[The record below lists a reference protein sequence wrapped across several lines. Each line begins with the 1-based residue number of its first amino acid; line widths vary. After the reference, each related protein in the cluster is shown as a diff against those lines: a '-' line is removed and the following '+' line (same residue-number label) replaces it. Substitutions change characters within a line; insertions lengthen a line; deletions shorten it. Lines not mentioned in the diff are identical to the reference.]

1 MHYECIHNI
10 SRASQDGSQD
20 GSGPPPPSPPP
31 YRYRASGRHSPAPA
45 GRAHPR
51 RPGEPG
57 ERVGGA
63 RVGAE
68 VGGPVGEGVE
78 GILGLRRRP
87 ELRAGGEA
95 DARRGC
101 ARSCGYAAGDE
112 IPEMRARPPGAGPL
126 CRGIRVFRRAGACGA
141 RGCRAGRVVWRERL
155 RGPLGD
161 VLFGARCSIRAKR

>member
-1 MHYECIHNI
+1 MR
-10 SRASQDGSQD
+10 RAGAGRGRTCSERGVDAEGGLGRRPGEGVQQRCRLR
-20 GSGPPPPSPPP
+20 P
-31 YRYRASGRHSPAPA
+31 ASA